1 MQKLKNAERE
11 RINKLEDFERKADM
25 QLERQLVL
33 ASSWSRSL
41 LKLQGKLK
49 GTEWDPENSHKID
62 YSEFWRLLNS
72 NNVQF
77 MEYSNFGQTVS
88 GKSFVLLFKFLIL
101 EYYTNF

>member
-1 MQKLKNAERE
+1 MQKLKDAERE
-11 RINKLEDFERKADM
+11 RIKKLEDFERKADV

-49 GTEWDPENSHKID
+49 GTEWDPQNSHKIN

-72 NNVQF
+72 NNIQF

-88 GKSFVLLFKFLIL
+88 GKYSTVISKLIL
-101 EYYTNF
+101 LK